1 MKSLRVLK
9 GKYAGAV
16 TALIILSTYS
26 AVLSAVRVVMTNSYD
41 YLFLLWNL
49 FLAWL
54 PLVFAWLLFSR
65 TDSRGLLWSRL
76 NIFYFV
82 LWLLFLPN
90 ALYLVTDFVH
100 LTGYFDDPQRLF
112 DIVLFAT
119 YAVQGILLGCLAL
132 LLVHIR
138 AVQRFGR
145 YGHLI
150 AIGALFASGF
160 AIYMGRYLRWNS
172 WDVVINPFG
181 LLFDVSDRV
190 INPTSHIATFSIT
203 LLFFSLYGALYYVV
217 WQFYKLATQQRER

>member
-1 MKSLRVLK
+1 M
-9 GKYAGAV
+9 A
-16 TALIILSTYS
+16 IFWST
-26 AVLSAVRVVMTNSYD
+26 R
-41 YLFLLWNL
+41 FG
-49 FLAWL
+49 
-54 PLVFAWLLFSR
+54 
-65 TDSRGLLWSRL
+65 GLLWSRL

-100 LTGYFDDPQRLF
+100 LIGYFDDPQRLF

-217 WQFYKLATQQRER
+217 WQFYKLATQQRQR

>member
-1 MKSLRVLK
+1 MKSLKVLN
-9 GKYAGAV
+9 GRYGGV
-16 TALIILSTYS
+16 VVALVLLSVYSAILS
-26 AVLSAVRVVMTNSYD
+26 AIRVMVTDSYD

-54 PLVFAWLLFSR
+54 PLLFAWLLFSR

-76 NIFYFV
+76 NIAYFV

-100 LTGYFDDPQRLF
+100 LTGYFDEPQRLF

-138 AVQRFGR
+138 AVQRFGK

-150 AIGALFASGF
+150 AGGALFASGF

-190 INPTSHIATFSIT
+190 INPTNHIATFSTT
-203 LLFFSLYGALYYVV
+203 LLFFSVYSVLYYVI
-217 WQFYKLATQQRER
+217 WQFYRLATKQR